1 MRNNVFRMGSVIKIV
16 PVLVV
21 VLSLV
26 LIVVSYLSRNRSES
40 PVGGGVYP
48 LVAVVREVDRAED
61 TVLFEDSTGH
71 RWRIRGAEDW
81 QVGDCAGLLMN
92 DNGTSSV
99 RDDTVIAARYSA
111 WSVR

>member
-1 MRNNVFRMGSVIKIV
+1 MRRRQPFGLL
-16 PVLVV
+16 PV
-21 VLSLV
+21 VLAVFMIALV
-26 LIVVSYLSRNRSES
+26 LALCVFFGYFNDRSEA

-48 LVAVVREVDRAED
+48 LVAVVREVSYEQD

-92 DNGTSSV
+92 DNGTSNV

>member
-1 MRNNVFRMGSVIKIV
+1 MRSNVFRTGSVIRAV
-16 PVLVV
+16 SVLVIA
-21 VLSLV
+21 LSLA
-26 LIVVSYLSRNRSES
+26 LIVVFHLVRNRSES

-81 QVGDCAGLLMN
+81 QIGDCAGLLMN